1 MTPALTFTLQSNLDS
16 EVIEG
21 YRLMRSLLQKH
32 NFTEEESEKVTYM
45 PDELMSAHM
54 KFRGKVQKLY
64 SDLYRY
70 GFSSHPEE
78 LHDDVSEHI
87 QNKLKEINKEI
98 SLENNTGFYGDKGIF
113 GQPINEQEEGFE
125 KLQNLIKNDINEKEI
140 PFSDHVIYW
149 DGEKDIN
156 ESCEGIIKITDV
168 QIEFN
173 EDNSKLKDK
182 CKLFVTLW
190 VGCKS
195 TTVTYEDMDG
205 DGYDDYSVKIYDLQ
219 DASYVIDEVNSIIKH
234 YIIRKYPFNVECIKI
249 IF

>member
-1 MTPALTFTLQSNLDS
+1 MSPALTFILQSNLDS
-16 EVIEG
+16 DVIEG

-32 NFTEEESEKVTYM
+32 NFTEEETEKVTYM
-45 PDELMSAHM
+45 PNELMSVHM
-54 KFRGKVQKLY
+54 KFRGKIKKLY

-78 LHDDVSEHI
+78 LPNDVSEYI
-87 QNKLKEINKEI
+87 QNKFIEINKEI
-98 SLENNTGFYGDKGIF
+98 SLENNTGFYKDKNIF
-113 GQPINEQEEGFE
+113 GQPLKEQKEGFE
-125 KLQNLIKNDINEKEI
+125 KLQKLIKNDINGQEI

-168 QIEFN
+168 HIEPSK
-173 EDNSKLKDK
+173 DN
-182 CKLFVTLW
+182 CKLMITLW

-195 TTVTYEDMDG
+195 TTVTYEELNS

-219 DASYVIDEVNSIIKH
+219 DASYVIDVVNSIIRN
-234 YIIRKYPFNVECIKI
+234 YIIKKYPFNKECIKI
-249 IF
+249 VH

>member
-1 MTPALTFTLQSNLDS
+1 MIFIDMTPALIFILQSNLDS
-16 EVIEG
+16 DVIEG

-78 LHDDVSEHI
+78 LPNDVSEHI

-98 SLENNTGFYGDKGIF
+98 SLENNTGFYKDKNIF
-113 GQPINEQEEGFE
+113 GQPINEQKEGFE
-125 KLQNLIKNDINEKEI
+125 KLQKLIKNDINKKEI

-168 QIEFN
+168 HIEPSK
-173 EDNSKLKDK
+173 DN
-182 CKLFVTLW
+182 CKLTVKLW

-195 TTVTYEDMDG
+195 TTVTYEDLDG

-219 DASYVIDEVNSIIKH
+219 DASYVIDEVESIIKH
-234 YIIRKYPFNVECIKI
+234 YIIRKYPFNEECIKI
-249 IF
+249 VF